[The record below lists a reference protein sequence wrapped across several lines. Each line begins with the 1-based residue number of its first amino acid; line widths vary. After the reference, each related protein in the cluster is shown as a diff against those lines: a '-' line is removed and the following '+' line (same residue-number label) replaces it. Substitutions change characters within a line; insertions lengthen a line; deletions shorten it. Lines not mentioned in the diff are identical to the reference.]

1 MLHRRAFLGA
11 AASAALLP
19 AAGKKIPVGLE
30 LYSVREE
37 LAKDLF
43 GTVKAVAKMGYE
55 GVEFYS
61 PYTAWKPEYAKEV
74 RKLLDDL
81 NIKCLST
88 HNGHQAFTDANL
100 NRVAELNTILGSK
113 LMIMASAGRVTTL
126 DGWKGVA
133 ATLTKAAET
142 TQAMGIR
149 VGFHNHKVEFV
160 PLEGEMPMVVL
171 ARNTPKQVVL
181 QLDIGTCIEAGLDP
195 VKWIKDHPGRIV
207 SVHCKDY
214 APPPGNGFTA
224 GFGEGAAKW
233 KDIFAAAEKKGGV
246 ESYLIEWEGKERP
259 METVARCLANYRKLK
274 G

>member
-1 MLHRRAFLGA
+1 
-11 AASAALLP
+11 
-19 AAGKKIPVGLE
+19 
-30 LYSVREE
+30 
-37 LAKDLF
+37 
-43 GTVKAVAKMGYE
+43 
-55 GVEFYS
+55 
-61 PYTAWKPEYAKEV
+61 
-74 RKLLDDL
+74 
-81 NIKCLST
+81 
-88 HNGHQAFTDANL
+88 
-100 NRVAELNTILGSK
+100 
-113 LMIMASAGRVTTL
+113 MIMASAGRVTTL

-142 TQAMGIR
+142 TKATGIR

-233 KDIFAAAEKKGGV
+233 KEIFAAAEKKGGV

-259 METVARCLANYRKLK
+259 METVARCLENYRKLK

>member
-1 MLHRRAFLGA
+1 MLNRRAFLGA
-11 AASAALLP
+11 AASAAILP
-19 AAGKKIPVGLE
+19 AAGKKIPIGLE
-30 LYSVREE
+30 LYSVRDE

-55 GVEFYS
+55 GVEFFS

-81 NIKCLST
+81 NIKCMST
-88 HNGHQAFTDANL
+88 HNGNQVFAPANVG
-100 NRVAELNTILGSK
+100 RVAELNTILGSK
-113 LMIMASAGRVTTL
+113 LMVMASAGRVTSI

-133 ATLTKAAET
+133 ETLSNAAEAT
-142 TQAMGIR
+142 EGMGIK

-160 PLEGEMPMVVL
+160 PLEGQMPMVVL
-171 ARNTPKQVVL
+171 AENTPKQVVL
-181 QLDIGTCIEAGLDP
+181 QLDIGTCIEAGVDP

-214 APPPGNGFTA
+214 APPPGNGFLA

-233 KDIFAAAEKKGGV
+233 KDIFAAAEKTGGV
-246 ESYLIEWEGKERP
+246 EGYLIEWEGKDQP
-259 METVARCLANYRKLK
+259 METVDRCLKNYRKLK

>member
-1 MLHRRAFLGA
+1 MLNRRAFLGA
-11 AASAALLP
+11 AASAAILP

-61 PYTAWKPEYAKEV
+61 PYAEWKPDYAKTV

-88 HNGHQAFTDANL
+88 HNSNQVFAPANIG
-100 NRVAELNTILGSK
+100 RVAELNTILGSK
-113 LMIMASAGRVTTL
+113 LMVMASAGRVTTI

-133 ATLTKAAET
+133 ETLSNAAEAT
-142 TQAMGIR
+142 ESMGMK

-160 PLEGEMPMVVL
+160 PLEGQMPMVVL
-171 ARNTPKQVVL
+171 AENTPKQVVL
-181 QLDIGTCIEAGLDP
+181 QLDVGTCIEAGLDP

-207 SVHCKDY
+207 SMHCKEW
-214 APPPGNGFTA
+214 APPPGKGFNA
-224 GFGEGAAKW
+224 VFGEGAAKW
-233 KDIFAAAEKKGGV
+233 KDIFAAAEKSGGV
-246 ESYLIEWEGKERP
+246 EGYLIEWEGKEQP
-259 METVARCLANYRKLK
+259 METVARCLANYRKIK